1 MNSHKTKV
9 SFIRWTLS
17 LMLFSMGPVSGSS
30 WLRYHH
36 LPHWSAFV
44 FTFLYSLAGA
54 AYLTHRPQKR
64 DNRLADNNQARKQS
78 VTA

>member
-1 MNSHKTKV
+1 MKSRKPQV
-9 SFIRWTLS
+9 FFIRMTLS
-17 LMLFSMGPVSGSS
+17 LMLFSMVPVSGSF

-64 DNRLADNNQARKQS
+64 DNRLMDNNQARKQS